1 MEAAEIIATAQSG
14 DIPSNWVVL
23 PLRRN
28 QVGFSILGWAVGAV
42 MGIGLFAGLFAA
54 AWPDNFHSGFGIIVT
69 GFFLALL
76 GFTGFGSLWLLIK
89 DARRWLQADKSMIVI
104 TPDVYFKQEGSK
116 VNLVPLEEVGFIT
129 MRGVKPP
136 NQQASWSAYNAGPD
150 TASSEE
156 DARIA
161 TSGPMGNLFG
171 GRRRKLRGPTSVAF
185 VDLRTEKRVVVT
197 EDNSYAHPYEIGETL
212 RSYVEARL
220 KRED

>member
-1 MEAAEIIATAQSG
+1 MEAAEIISTARSN
-14 DIPSNWVVL
+14 DVPSNWVVL

-28 QVGFSILGWAVGAV
+28 QVGFSILGWALGAV

-54 AWPDNFHSGFGIIVT
+54 AWPDNFHSVAGAIIT
-69 GFFLALL
+69 SFFLVLL
-76 GFTGFGSLWLLIK
+76 GFTGFGSMWLLIK
-89 DARRWLQADKSMIVI
+89 DGRRWLQADRSMIVF
-104 TPDVYFKQEGSK
+104 TPDVYFKQEGRK
-116 VNLVPLEEVGFIT
+116 TDLVPLEEVGFIT
-129 MRGVKPP
+129 VRGTKPP
-136 NQQASWSAYNAGPD
+136 NQQASWTAYNAGPD
-150 TASSEE
+150 TSSAEE

-161 TSGPMGNLFG
+161 TNGPMGNLFG
-171 GRRRKLRGPTSVAF
+171 GRRRKPRGPTSVAF